1 MAGELSA
8 TFWVVVT
15 VIAGGLAVLAIG
27 RPWRFLRVR
36 TYCPQC
42 KTLLPR
48 WNCWGWM
55 QVWICSRCG
64 CQVGR

>member
-1 MAGELSA
+1 MGKEL
-8 TFWVVVT
+8 TPVFWIVVT
-15 VIAGGLAVLAIG
+15 AVAGGLAFLGIS
-27 RPWRFLRVR
+27 RPWRFLRSR

-42 KTLLPR
+42 KKLLPR
-48 WNCWGWM
+48 WNSWGWA

>member
-15 VIAGGLAVLAIG
+15 AVAGGLAALAIG
-27 RPWRFLRVR
+27 RPWRFIRER

-42 KTLLPR
+42 NTRLPR
-48 WNCWGWM
+48 WGWM

-64 CQVGR
+64 CQIGR

>member
-15 VIAGGLAVLAIG
+15 AVAGGLAAFAIG
-27 RPWRFLRVR
+27 RPWRFIRER

-42 KTLLPR
+42 NTRLPR
-48 WNCWGWM
+48 WNRWGWM

-64 CQVGR
+64 CQIGH

>member
-15 VIAGGLAVLAIG
+15 AVAGGLAALAIG
-27 RPWRFLRVR
+27 RPWRFIRER

-42 KTLLPR
+42 YTLLPR
-48 WNCWGWM
+48 WNRWGWM